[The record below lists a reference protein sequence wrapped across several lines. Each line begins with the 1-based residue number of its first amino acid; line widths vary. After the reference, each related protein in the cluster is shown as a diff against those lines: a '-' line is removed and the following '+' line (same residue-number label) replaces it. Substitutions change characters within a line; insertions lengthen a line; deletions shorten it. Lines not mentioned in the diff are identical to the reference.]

1 MIAWR
6 PAGEQ
11 SHFWRPSCDTIM
23 SRIVLREPTSTNAM
37 GRSVLPQGR
46 ATPRRQAWTAPQFT
60 TSWSF
65 RPMPSRSLA
74 AGPPVAGTPADDG
87 RSPEPRRPGR
97 PRSERADQAILSAA
111 LDLFAER
118 GPDALCIEQVAAKAG
133 VGKAT
138 IYRRWPGKEDMLLDA
153 ISMLRT
159 QLPEPQGRSVRADLI
174 ALLNAICRDT
184 ADRRRARLFA
194 LLQGEG
200 SRYPR
205 LMDSYI
211 KTVVQPRRAVVRSV
225 LRRGVATGEL
235 REDTD
240 IEAASFLVDG
250 AVLAS
255 MYGPGP
261 VDARYARRAVEELL
275 RGLAAR

>member
-1 MIAWR
+1 
-6 PAGEQ
+6 
-11 SHFWRPSCDTIM
+11 
-23 SRIVLREPTSTNAM
+23 
-37 GRSVLPQGR
+37 
-46 ATPRRQAWTAPQFT
+46 
-60 TSWSF
+60 
-65 RPMPSRSLA
+65 MPSRAPA
-74 AGPPVAGTPADDG
+74 AGPATGPPTTDHRAGAVRPP
-87 RSPEPRRPGR
+87 SPRRPGR

-111 LDLFAER
+111 LDIFAEC

-153 ISMLRT
+153 LGTLGT

-174 ALLNAICRDT
+174 ALLNAVCRDA

-194 LLQGEG
+194 LLQGVG

-205 LMDSYI
+205 LMDTYI
-211 KTVVQPRRAVVRSV
+211 RAVVQPRRDMVRSV
-225 LRRGVATGEL
+225 LQHGVATGEL

-240 IEAASFLVDG
+240 IEAASFLLDG

-261 VDARYARRAVEELL
+261 VDARYARRVVEELL